1 MLGTA
6 LFILPY
12 LRYIGVILLSFACPL
27 AYESIRVKKRVMY
40 VVCSTKQFDHK
51 LLKFW
56 TQTKALGSKLIVG
69 VVDAKATDM
78 VCNACSSSCVDE
90 VIAEAPAKAD
100 LMFLERQKIDY
111 VVFNS
116 SSATTSLLVTDEVIG
131 AGVCLVIGDDHVVRP
146 LRPKERRE

>member
-1 MLGTA
+1 
-6 LFILPY
+6 
-12 LRYIGVILLSFACPL
+12 
-27 AYESIRVKKRVMY
+27 MY
-40 VVCSTKQFDHK
+40 VVVCGSSTKQQFDHK

-111 VVFNS
+111 VVFHNS
-116 SSATTSLLVTDEVIG
+116 SSNNSATTTTSLLVTDEVIG